1 MWEKKVKKTI
11 MSITILLISVCSFGQ
26 GGNKLIG
33 KGYHGEISVS
43 TLFGALS
50 TFETAV
56 STTQSYNFGNGFS
69 LGGGVGIE
77 DFNNPSL
84 YVYMDASYYFD
95 RNQWYPYGRTKI
107 GVVNG
112 GYGDAITG
120 VLFIPEIGIGKG
132 RFTLGAGLVYNFFLE
147 AVNIV
152 RPQLSLSFHF

>member
-1 MWEKKVKKTI
+1 MHKIKITFL
-11 MSITILLISVCSFGQ
+11 SITILLISVCSFGQ
-26 GGNKLIG
+26 SGNKLID

-95 RNQWYPYGRTKI
+95 RNQWYPYGRAKLGI
-107 GVVNG
+107 V
-112 GYGDAITG
+112 YGEFIDDSAG
-120 VLFIPEIGIGKG
+120 VLFVPEIGIGKG
-132 RFTLGAGLVYNFFLE
+132 RFTLGAGLAYNFFLE